1 MRALWALALAC
12 GSPVRAA
19 PLVPAPDPVGAPPQL
34 ACGGPAC
41 ELLGASRRL
50 SQLRSDLWP
59 PFDGP
64 YNESAA
70 DEANAIVL
78 AASGRDWGACP
89 PAALSRHATAR
100 SRLNV
105 TLDRALK
112 SGTADEPKALI
123 EQILAA
129 GRACADE
136 AACGCADAC
145 QCQVA
150 PPPSRAA
157 SPAPAPPS
165 CRHTRSRLPRRAHR
179 RSPTPPMTAQDCVK
193 RGALGLY
200 ALAPHLLPDPA
211 DLRPCAV
218 LELLDG

>member
-1 MRALWALALAC
+1 MQALWALALAC
-12 GSPVRAA
+12 GSSVRAA
-19 PLVPAPDPVGAPPQL
+19 PLVPAPDPVGAAPRP
-34 ACGGPAC
+34 ACVGPAC

-89 PAALSRHATAR
+89 VAALSHHATAR

-112 SGTADEPKALI
+112 SGTADEPRALI

-129 GRACADE
+129 GRACADD
-136 AACGCADAC
+136 AACGEI
-145 QCQVA
+145 VF
-150 PPPSRAA
+150 PF
-157 SPAPAPPS
+157 
-165 CRHTRSRLPRRAHR
+165 
-179 RSPTPPMTAQDCVK
+179 
-193 RGALGLY
+193 
-200 ALAPHLLPDPA
+200 
-211 DLRPCAV
+211 
-218 LELLDG
+218 